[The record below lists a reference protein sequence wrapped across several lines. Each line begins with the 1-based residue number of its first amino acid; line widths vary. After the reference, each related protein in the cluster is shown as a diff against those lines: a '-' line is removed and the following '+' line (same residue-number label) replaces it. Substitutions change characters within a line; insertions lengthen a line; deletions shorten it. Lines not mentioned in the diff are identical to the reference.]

1 MNGSFLS
8 EQWLV
13 ACRKYYPS
21 LSLFILAT
29 HKAVPVFSGPP
40 KALLLWGIRSQLS
53 AVDTWSEYFPVF
65 AEWGV
70 ANIDSIWLWFRT
82 GGPILGGAIVL
93 GKNKCVIFKMKYRC
107 DWVLTDIVLRM
118 QRARERSIRVCES
131 YLLFVIQKL
140 TIYRDISHIRRIT
153 MSFGAS
159 SSLPVTPWESSTQWW
174 KQGQDCHSEFMACR
188 DARAFQV
195 IDAEGGSSTI
205 TGILGRILQSIQFKY
220 AFDLL
225 IRPFL

>member
-1 MNGSFLS
+1 MNGSFFS

-21 LSLFILAT
+21 LSIFILAT

-118 QRARERSIRVCES
+118 QRARERSIQVRWQHLS
-131 YLLFVIQKL
+131 IFVLTDANNIQ
-140 TIYRDISHIRRIT
+140 RHI
-153 MSFGAS
+153 S
-159 SSLPVTPWESSTQWW
+159 SSLHCNVFRS
-174 KQGQDCHSEFMACR
+174 
-188 DARAFQV
+188 
-195 IDAEGGSSTI
+195 
-205 TGILGRILQSIQFKY
+205 L
-220 AFDLL
+220 
-225 IRPFL
+225 